1 MRIYLTKFMKAII
14 LARVST
20 EEQKEA
26 GNSLPAQIERLKTYC
41 KNRGFKI
48 AKIFSFDESAYKTKR
63 DEFDDILKY
72 LKTDKEKIVVCFDK
86 VDRFSRNVFDK
97 RVAYLYELAMQD
109 KIELHF
115 ASDNLAITANISA
128 TEKFHFG
135 INLGLAKYYSD
146 AISDNVKRAYENKIR
161 KGEWIGK
168 APVGYSNTPDEAGN
182 KSIIPDPARSHFII
196 EMFKKYGLGGLP
208 IKTIH
213 EVMKK
218 LGLRDTGKGFKPLS
232 GGMVY
237 HILRN
242 PFYYSQMRIK
252 DKLYPHKYPPLITK
266 DLFDKCQEVM
276 ASYHKKPFKYAS
288 KPYMFRGLIKCAECG
303 CTITPETSKGHT
315 YYSCTNFKGLHS
327 KRIYVPEEKLLEP
340 VLKALEGIQLPD
352 DRVKEIIED
361 IKSSQKNKNRFH
373 DKALAGLQ
381 QEYATIQ
388 KRIDRLF
395 DLRIDD
401 PSITNDMFNNK
412 IKELKENQMEITVK
426 LQQYTQA
433 DENYYITASTVLNLA
448 QRALSIFQNSEV
460 MEKRQL
466 LNFLLQNPQLQGRNL
481 VFTLKA
487 PFDTVLEANRYVEM
501 LRR

>member
-1 MRIYLTKFMKAII
+1 M
-14 LARVST
+14 
-20 EEQKEA
+20 
-26 GNSLPAQIERLKTYC
+26 
-41 KNRGFKI
+41 
-48 AKIFSFDESAYKTKR
+48 
-63 DEFDDILKY
+63 
-72 LKTDKEKIVVCFDK
+72 
-86 VDRFSRNVFDK
+86 
-97 RVAYLYELAMQD
+97 
-109 KIELHF
+109 
-115 ASDNLAITANISA
+115 
-128 TEKFHFG
+128 
-135 INLGLAKYYSD
+135 
-146 AISDNVKRAYENKIR
+146 
-161 KGEWIGK
+161 
-168 APVGYSNTPDEAGN
+168 
-182 KSIIPDPARSHFII
+182 
-196 EMFKKYGLGGLP
+196 
-208 IKTIH
+208 
-213 EVMKK
+213 
-218 LGLRDTGKGFKPLS
+218 
-232 GGMVY
+232 
-237 HILRN
+237 
-242 PFYYSQMRIK
+242 
-252 DKLYPHKYPPLITK
+252 
-266 DLFDKCQEVM
+266 
-276 ASYHKKPFKYAS
+276 
-288 KPYMFRGLIKCAECG
+288 
-303 CTITPETSKGHT
+303 
-315 YYSCTNFKGLHS
+315 
-327 KRIYVPEEKLLEP
+327 
-340 VLKALEGIQLPD
+340 PD

-501 LRR
+501 LCIVDNVRTIIQRQNEYIYIPDLREYANTY